1 MTEPV
6 QTPAPMAPPPCHAT
20 RWRIATIICL
30 ILLSVAAAT
39 GMSMMEQFKAQL
51 EHLQKKLKAVPQVKY
66 VAVLLDDKHQ
76 PAQLITFD
84 PQDGYLLIQRL
95 NDVKEGQEDS
105 MQLWA
110 LDDQDR
116 PLSLGVLATKIRTAQ
131 IAVRPTRCLSPDQES
146 GHQRGEQG
154 RCRAGQASRDC
165 PFCSVAHLSRK
176 PCRHERTRRVP
187 DCG

>member
-1 MTEPV
+1 MTDTV
-6 QTPAPMAPPPCHAT
+6 QATPANPPCHAT
-20 RWRIATIICL
+20 RWRIATIVCL
-30 ILLSVAAAT
+30 ILLAIAAAT
-39 GMSMMEQFKAQL
+39 GVSMMEQFKAQMQ
-51 EHLQKKLKAVPQVKY
+51 HFQKKLKAVPQVKF
-66 VAVLLDDKHQ
+66 VAVLQDDKHQ

-131 IAVRPTRCLSPDQES
+131 IPASDKVLSQAKKLAISVENKGGVEAGKLPRLPYLFS
-146 GHQRGEQG
+146 GALIQKT
-154 RCRAGQASRDC
+154 
-165 PFCSVAHLSRK
+165 L
-176 PCRHERTRRVP
+176 
-187 DCG
+187 

>member
-1 MTEPV
+1 MTDTV
-6 QTPAPMAPPPCHAT
+6 QSTPANPPCHAT
-20 RWRIATIICL
+20 RWRIATIVCL
-30 ILLSVAAAT
+30 ILLAIAAAT
-39 GMSMMEQFKAQL
+39 GVSMMEQFKAQMQ
-51 EHLQKKLKAVPQVKY
+51 HLQKKLKAVPQVKF
-66 VAVLLDDKHQ
+66 VAVLQDDKHQ

-131 IAVRPTRCLSPDQES
+131 TPASDKVLSQAKKLAISVENKGGVEAGKLPRLPYLFS
-146 GHQRGEQG
+146 GALIQKT
-154 RCRAGQASRDC
+154 
-165 PFCSVAHLSRK
+165 L
-176 PCRHERTRRVP
+176 
-187 DCG
+187 